1 MNKAMLA
8 FPTAVASAFLGVAVS
23 AAPVRTE
30 TKIRDGFTR
39 VEIVNN
45 EVKPYYHA
53 YMMKIDLAT
62 KGLRFDIVYPN
73 NRPGQTA
80 VLTAQSAQLASK
92 IDADVVAGINSDFF
106 GNGGQTQRL
115 NVRNGAQVQT
125 GYDPNIDGWGVEGLR
140 LFETTDGKFHLGKAF
155 LKGSVAIGGKTYAV
169 SDVNTAPCHGSGLAV
184 FTCGCTQKVPSAG
197 VLIEFDTPFEE
208 GGSIDVTDKPF
219 RVTGT
224 IASGSTVSSGS
235 KPKQAALVGL
245 SAAEQAEIAAL
256 ATGTTG
262 TLTWG
267 INDAKSLKG
276 NMIANVRNLVGVWM
290 EVLRNGEAV
299 PSTDQSEARNYPRT
313 CLGICEAKNQ
323 AILFVSDGYDG
334 ANKNL
339 YMTTADVAAML
350 KAEGCETAV
359 QFDGGGSTEMVVNGE
374 YINQPRSSGAA
385 VAERLLG
392 PTLFFSV
399 MHTPREIVSVT
410 PVKDG
415 SGAVASFDVAVESS
429 YTNHYLYACTGD
441 RDYGEDPRAWPAS
454 ELVATVAKDA
464 NLVNVSAPAG
474 WSEKTP
480 KLRFFLARRTCEY
493 DAKVGYLQSTNGGWQ
508 YIDTEYVGRC
518 GDVYEFKLRHTE
530 PYTTNV
536 SLGSRG
542 SGSGKYFAYW
552 HHDGGT
558 GAMQLRVNSSTA
570 AAASKRLTIAVD
582 TDYYVRTTF
591 GLTSQTVE
599 AGTTKGD
606 YQLQSSASANL
617 STVGCENSQYL
628 FACSTESSGTTLY
641 TSSYFLWGR
650 MYYMRITNGGVLQRD
665 FIPVVKGG
673 VGYMLDRV
681 SGRLF
686 ANGSKAKAAFIVG
699 PETGKMTADLS
710 EGIYR
715 SESASAVQ
723 TFEAGSSGWVDPS
736 TMPGETVEEKT
747 VAAMTS
753 QGFSSE
759 TASAVAGVEGGYGL
773 LSTWAISRGKTAAD
787 VASEKGVVLAAA
799 LDAELPLGDDDLSV
813 AEMSLGA
820 DGRLEVSV
828 KVGDFK
834 LGQLDPVAESLLKSA
849 LGVRG
854 AYTLGPG
861 SVFSAEN
868 VTLQPGEIDAAS
880 DTVNLKVTPKAV
892 NDAKPSEFFITV
904 IAK

>member
-1 MNKAMLA
+1 MNKAMHVCPMA
-8 FPTAVASAFLGVAVS
+8 MASVFLGLTVS

-53 YMMKIDLAT
+53 YMTKIDLAT
-62 KGLRFDIVYPN
+62 KGLRFDIVYPD
-73 NRPGQTA
+73 NRPGKTA

-125 GYDPNIDGWGVEGLR
+125 GYDSNIDGWGVEGLR

-155 LKGSVAIGGKTYAV
+155 LKGSVTIGVKTYTV
-169 SDVNTAPCHGSGLAV
+169 SDVNTAPWHSSGLDV

-256 ATGTTG
+256 ATGTMG

-276 NMIANVRNLVGVWM
+276 NMIANVRNLVGVWL
-290 EVLRNGEAV
+290 EVLRNGEAI
-299 PSTDQSEARNYPRT
+299 PSTDQAEIKNYPRT

-359 QFDGGGSTEMVVNGE
+359 QFDGGGSTEMVVNGA
-374 YINQPRSSGAA
+374 YINQPRSSGGA
-385 VAERLLG
+385 VTERTLG
-392 PTLFFSV
+392 PALFFSV

-410 PVKDG
+410 PVKNG
-415 SGAVASFDVAVESS
+415 SGIVASFDIAVESS

-454 ELVATVAKDA
+454 ELVATVAKDV

-474 WSEKTP
+474 WSEVTP

-493 DAKVGYLQSTNGGWQ
+493 DAKVEYLQSTNGGRQ

-518 GDVYEFKLRHTE
+518 GDVYEFKLRHTV

-542 SGSGKYFAYW
+542 TGSGKYFAYW
-552 HHDGGT
+552 HHGT
-558 GAMQLRVNSSTA
+558 SGAMLLRINDKSSKA
-570 AAASKRLTIAVD
+570 VSNPLAIAVD

-599 AGTTKGD
+599 AGTTEGD

-686 ANGSKAKAAFIVG
+686 ANGSKALASFVIG
-699 PETGKMTADLS
+699 PETGKMTTDLS
-710 EGIYR
+710 EGIYQ
-715 SESASAVQ
+715 SESFTEVQ

-747 VAAMTS
+747 TAAMTS

-759 TASAVAGVEGGYGL
+759 TASAVAGVVGGYEW
-773 LSTWAISRGKTAAD
+773 LSTWATDRGKTAAD
-787 VASEKGVVLAAA
+787 VVSEKGVVLSAA
-799 LDAELPLGDDDLSV
+799 LGAELPLEDDDLSV
-813 AEMSLGA
+813 VEVSPDA
-820 DGRLEVSV
+820 DGKLEVRV

-834 LGQLDPVAESLLKSA
+834 LGQLDPVAEALLKSA

-861 SVFSAEN
+861 SAFSAEN
-868 VTLQPGEIDAAS
+868 VTLQPGEVDAAS
-880 DTVNLKVTPKAV
+880 DTVNLTVTPKAV
-892 NDAKPSEFFITV
+892 DDAKPSAFFINI
-904 IAK
+904 IAR